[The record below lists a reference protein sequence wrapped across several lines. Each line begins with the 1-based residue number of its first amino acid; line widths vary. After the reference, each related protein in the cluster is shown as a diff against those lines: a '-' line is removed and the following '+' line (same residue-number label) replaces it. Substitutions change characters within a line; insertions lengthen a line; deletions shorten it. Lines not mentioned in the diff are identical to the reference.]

1 MRKNCVWVCDNAVC
15 DKVVCVCV
23 CERFACERL
32 VNVTVL
38 LRKGVVRDNVVC
50 EKL

>member
-1 MRKNCVWVCDNAVC
+1 VRKNCVWVCDNAVC
-15 DKVVCVCV
+15 DKVVCV

-38 LRKGVVRDNVVC
+38 LRKDVVRDNVVC